1 MGGRLIQLLLALS
14 LLLNAFF
21 LAGFVYRSWLL
32 PQVERQLSPPATA
45 SGRTWVG
52 PLEAMAGDLGLNDKQ
67 RQALKD
73 VFEKNHADR
82 RKRFQEIQ
90 QLREQAGGELRKSP
104 VDWTKVD
111 TLIEQTAR
119 LRGEAQKENL
129 RAILDLEPQ
138 LTPAQRDKL
147 HSVLADRFINPPRWS
162 GQGRGTGPGQGP
174 GRPTQ

>member
-32 PQVERQLSPPATA
+32 PQVERQLPPPATA

-52 PLEAMAGDLGLNDKQ
+52 PLEAMAGDLGLDDKQ

-82 RKRFQEIQ
+82 RKRF
-90 QLREQAGGELRKSP
+90 RKSSSCASRRAASC
-104 VDWTKVD
+104 
-111 TLIEQTAR
+111 AR
-119 LRGEAQKENL
+119 ARS
-129 RAILDLEPQ
+129 
-138 LTPAQRDKL
+138 T
-147 HSVLADRFINPPRWS
+147 
-162 GQGRGTGPGQGP
+162 GRRST
-174 GRPTQ
+174 R